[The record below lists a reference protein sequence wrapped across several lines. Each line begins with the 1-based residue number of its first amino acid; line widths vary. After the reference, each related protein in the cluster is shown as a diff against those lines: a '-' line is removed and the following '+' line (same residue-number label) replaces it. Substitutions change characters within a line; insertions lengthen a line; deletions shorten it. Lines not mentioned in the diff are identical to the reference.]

1 MKTLLPLLFLFATIN
16 LTAQAGLQDKIAV
29 ANHADQVMQ
38 LFGTSQFDQAFE
50 VLRPF
55 YPVSEIDYQNIKV
68 KTAQNLQQAEEGY
81 GSITGEVFI
90 KEQNLKD
97 IAIRRYYVV
106 KLETILL
113 KFSLVYYKGKDGW
126 IVNSFSWNNEFEV
139 LFE

>member
-1 MKTLLPLLFLFATIN
+1 MKTILPLLFLFLTFN
-16 LTAQAGLQDKIAV
+16 LSAQAGLQDKVAV
-29 ANHADQVMQ
+29 AKHADQVMQ
-38 LFGTSQFDQAFE
+38 LFGTSQFDEAFE
-50 VLRPF
+50 ALRPY

-68 KTAQNLQQAEEGY
+68 KTAQNLQQAEQGY
-81 GSITGEVFI
+81 GKITGEVFI

-126 IVNSFSWNNEFEV
+126 IVNSFSWNNEFEI
-139 LFE
+139 LFD